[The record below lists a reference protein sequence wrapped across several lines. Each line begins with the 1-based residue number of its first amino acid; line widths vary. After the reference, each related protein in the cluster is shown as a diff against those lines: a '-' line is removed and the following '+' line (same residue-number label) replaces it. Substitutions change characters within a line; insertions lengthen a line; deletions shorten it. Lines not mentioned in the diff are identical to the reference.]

1 MPDGPRAVGAAIAGL
16 ADEFATAGIESAAVD
31 ARVLVLAAAGLDR
44 LAMLRNPDV
53 RLDLSAEVRLAAY
66 RRRRLAREPVSRIL
80 GRRQFWSLDFEVTP
94 DVLDPRPDTETLVE
108 AALSFSRRA
117 GLATKPIRI
126 LDLGTGSG
134 AILVS
139 LLHELPAAFGIGVD
153 RSSRALEVARRN
165 AARNGVGLR
174 SAWVLADWCEALAGP
189 FDLIVSNPPY
199 LTTAEIGE
207 AQPEVCGHDPRLSL
221 DGGRDGLAAHRAIVA
236 GWQRLGSPPLLL
248 EVGATQA
255 RQVSDLLGKLTLR
268 SPPWEITIVPDLAG
282 KERVVAVLP
291 QLRFL

>member
-1 MPDGPRAVGAAIAGL
+1 MGSAVGNAIAGL
-16 ADEFATAGIESAAVD
+16 ADELAAVGIESAAVD
-31 ARVLVLAAAGLDR
+31 ARMLVLAAAGLNR
-44 LAMLRNPDV
+44 LAMLRDPDV
-53 RLDLSAEVRLAAY
+53 RLDPSAEVRLAAY
-66 RRRRLAREPVSRIL
+66 RLRRLAREPVSRIL

-94 DVLDPRPDTETLVE
+94 DVLDPRPETETLVE
-108 AALSFSRRA
+108 AALSYLKRA
-117 GLATKPIRI
+117 GLDRKPIRI

-139 LLHELPAAFGIGVD
+139 LLHELPRAFGIGVD
-153 RSSRALEVARRN
+153 RSSGALELARRN
-165 AARNGVGLR
+165 ASRNAAGLR
-174 SAWVLADWCEALAGP
+174 SAWVLGDWCEALAGP

-207 AQPEVCGHDPRLSL
+207 AQPEVRGHDPRLSL
-221 DGGRDGLAAHRAIVA
+221 DGGRDGLAAYRVIVA

-255 RQVSDLLGKLTLR
+255 GEVSDLLGKISLG
-268 SPPWEITIVPDLAG
+268 SAPSEITIVPDLAG
-282 KERVVAVLP
+282 KERVVAALP